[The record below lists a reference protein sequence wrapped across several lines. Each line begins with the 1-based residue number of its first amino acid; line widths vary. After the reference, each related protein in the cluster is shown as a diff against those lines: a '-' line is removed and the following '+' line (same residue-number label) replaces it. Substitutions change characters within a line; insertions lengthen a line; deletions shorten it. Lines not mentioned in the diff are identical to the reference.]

1 MFYSNELTMNAEEVK
16 QKFLEYAKEFLAL
29 ETSEK
34 IKVLKNEC
42 SSLMEIKEK
51 YHWLQDGLK
60 SVVEDFSN
68 CKLIKK
74 TVVRGTFTANVILN
88 VEGMG
93 SETYKSV
100 SLDLHKKTYS
110 DDYEV
115 RPSTSYHSQK
125 VVRNWLVPY
134 KKDRYSFSFAS
145 DYNYIEF
152 SEEVLNIG
160 KDTIYLDSFHD
171 RLKINDLIVETF
183 ANYDSEEV
191 NFMNFQDFI
200 NKEFEKSF
208 TLPSSNLYLNNR
220 LVEYLCKDKVKGAR
234 LNHVETEIIG
244 KDVMDRNG
252 HIEIDNKIDVLFDN
266 CYFAV
271 CNGNNAKITL
281 KIIVNKDNSVKFS
294 IEDMKINNVIS
305 NSYTTDDYSYSR
317 SSRIGVSSS
326 AVRIISDVFLSIAYP
341 LLFILVA
348 IFEKELLK
356 RDFTLKAIFEGFPLW
371 INLIIPVGFWVS
383 LVKRRYY
390 GWVYVL
396 VKVVAILYLI
406 FELVILLNSF
416 IGIF

>member
-60 SVVEDFSN
+60 SVVEDSSN
-68 CKLIKK
+68 CELVKK
-74 TVVRGTFTANVILN
+74 TIVRGTFTANVILN

-125 VVRNWLVPY
+125 VVKNWLVPY

-152 SEEVLNIG
+152 SEEELNIS
-160 KDTIYLDSFHD
+160 KNTIYLDSYHD
-171 RLKINDLIVETF
+171 RLKINDLIVESF
-183 ANYDSEEV
+183 ADYDTEEV

-200 NKEFEKSF
+200 NKEFENSF
-208 TLPSSNLYLNNR
+208 TMSSSNLYLDNR
-220 LVEYLCKDKVKGAR
+220 LVEYFCKDKVKGAR
-234 LNHVETEIIG
+234 LNHVEAEIIG

-252 HIEIDNKIDVLFDN
+252 HIETDNKIDVLFDN
-266 CYFAV
+266 SYFAI
-271 CNGNNAKITL
+271 CKGNNAKITL
-281 KIIVNKDNSVKFS
+281 KIIINKDNSVKFS
-294 IEDMKINNVIS
+294 IEDMLINNVIS

-317 SSRIGVSSS
+317 SSRIGISSS
-326 AVRIISDVFLSIAYP
+326 AVRIISDIFLSIAYP

-348 IFEKELLK
+348 VFEKELLK

-383 LVKRRYY
+383 LAKRRYY

>member
-60 SVVEDFSN
+60 SVVEDSSN
-68 CKLIKK
+68 CELVKK
-74 TVVRGTFTANVILN
+74 TIVRGTFTANVILN

-125 VVRNWLVPY
+125 VVKNWLVPY

-152 SEEVLNIG
+152 SEEELNIS
-160 KDTIYLDSFHD
+160 KNTIYLDSYHD
-171 RLKINDLIVETF
+171 RLKINDLIVESF
-183 ANYDSEEV
+183 ADYDTEEV

-200 NKEFEKSF
+200 NKEFENSF
-208 TLPSSNLYLNNR
+208 TMSSSNLYLDNR
-220 LVEYLCKDKVKGAR
+220 LVEYFCKDKVKGAR
-234 LNHVETEIIG
+234 LNHVEAEIIG

-252 HIEIDNKIDVLFDN
+252 HIETDNKIDVLFDN
-266 CYFAV
+266 SYFAI
-271 CNGNNAKITL
+271 CKGNNAKITL
-281 KIIVNKDNSVKFS
+281 KIIINKDNSVKFS
-294 IEDMKINNVIS
+294 IEDMLINNVIS

-317 SSRIGVSSS
+317 SSRIGISSS
-326 AVRIISDVFLSIAYP
+326 AVRIISDIFLSIAYP

-348 IFEKELLK
+348 VFEKELLK

-383 LVKRRYY
+383 LAKRRYY

-396 VKVVAILYLI
+396 VKLVAILYLI